1 MSDPEAYQI
10 TTIIITTIIIN
21 YRAINF
27 ADELWSAI
35 KGEVLAHPPSPFEQK
50 MKDQSNSDFQNQKSM
65 AFGFLKKGNQLNYEP
80 KAEINSDFQTALTCR
95 SSYILLINL
104 IS

>member
-1 MSDPEAYQI
+1 MKMRHI
-10 TTIIITTIIIN
+10 TIIIN

-50 MKDQSNSDFQNQKSM
+50 MKNQSNSDFQNQKSKGQSHEQCPSI
-65 AFGFLKKGNQLNYEP
+65 AEKSFL
-80 KAEINSDFQTALTCR
+80 SAL
-95 SSYILLINL
+95 
-104 IS
+104 

>member
-50 MKDQSNSDFQNQKSM
+50 MKNQSNSDFQNQKSKIQSHEQCPSI
-65 AFGFLKKGNQLNYEP
+65 AEKSFL
-80 KAEINSDFQTALTCR
+80 SAL
-95 SSYILLINL
+95 
-104 IS
+104 

>member
-1 MSDPEAYQI
+1 MFKKLHFSYTMASL
-10 TTIIITTIIIN
+10 TTIIIN

-50 MKDQSNSDFQNQKSM
+50 MKNQSNSDFQNQKSM
-65 AFGFLKKGNQLNYEP
+65 AFGFSKKGNQLNYEP
-80 KAEINSDFQTALTCR
+80 KAEINSDFQTALTC
-95 SSYILLINL
+95 SSSNILLINL

>member
-50 MKDQSNSDFQNQKSM
+50 MKNQSNSDFQNQKSM
-65 AFGFLKKGNQLNYEP
+65 TFGFLKKGNQLNCDYEP
-80 KAEINSDFQTALTCR
+80 
-95 SSYILLINL
+95 
-104 IS
+104 